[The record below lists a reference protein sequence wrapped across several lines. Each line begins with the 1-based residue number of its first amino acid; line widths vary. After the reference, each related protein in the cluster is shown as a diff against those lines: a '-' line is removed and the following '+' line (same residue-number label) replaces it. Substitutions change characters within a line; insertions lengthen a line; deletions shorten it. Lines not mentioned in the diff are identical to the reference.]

1 MPEFQP
7 WPPPEQS
14 FDYAPTGSSAQDA
27 QPWLGREFSGT
38 MRIALLAPFGLRAKG
53 TARARVLPLAR
64 ALARAGHT
72 VAVMVPPYDS
82 PEDAGRRS
90 VDEGVA
96 VHHVALPP
104 GVQTPPWHWQLGWRL
119 YQAAVQW
126 RPDVVHAFK
135 PKGPSGLAATLFWS
149 RRRGGRPRLVVD
161 SDDWEGPGGWNDNPA
176 AGYSEGQKRFFTWQ
190 ERYGLSHADAWTVT
204 SACLRERAI
213 AFGARPG
220 DVHVLHNGVA
230 GPVHEE
236 AERVGGRQ
244 GAILY
249 TRFAGVRG
257 EDVAAIWVHV
267 REQLPQAR
275 LTIVG
280 QGPQGEESNLAGI
293 AGVEAAGWLEP
304 AEAAAR
310 FTPASVSIAPWIDS
324 PANRARHSAKIL
336 ELMAAGLPVVA
347 FDVGEMAATLG
358 PGGVLIPP
366 GDVEGFAAAVVQ
378 LLRDEVQAADLG
390 AVARS
395 RVRQHFTWDRLAEMA
410 MAAYGVDR

>member
-1 MPEFQP
+1 M
-7 WPPPEQS
+7 
-14 FDYAPTGSSAQDA
+14 A
-27 QPWLGREFSGT
+27 GREFSGT

-53 TARARVLPLAR
+53 TARARALPLAR
-64 ALARAGHT
+64 AFARAGHT
-72 VAVMVPPYDS
+72 VVLFVPPYDS

-90 VDEGVA
+90 EDAGVS

-104 GVQTPPWHWQLGWRL
+104 GAQTPPWHWQLGWRL

-135 PKGPSGLAATLFWS
+135 PKGPSGLAATLVWS

-204 SACLRERAI
+204 SACLRDRAV

-220 DVHVLHNGVA
+220 DVHILHNGVA
-230 GPVHEE
+230 GPVQEG
-236 AERVGGRQ
+236 AERAGERQ

-249 TRFAGVRG
+249 TRFAGVRPD
-257 EDVAAIWVHV
+257 DVAAIWGQV
-267 REQLPQAR
+267 RGQLPQAR
-275 LTIVG
+275 LTVVG
-280 QGPQGEESNLAGI
+280 RGPQGEEGELAGI
-293 AGVEAAGWLEP
+293 AGIDAAGWLEP

-310 FTPASVSIAPWIDS
+310 FVSARVAIAPWIDS
-324 PANRARHSAKIL
+324 SANRARHSAKIL

-347 FDVGEMAATLG
+347 YDVGEMRATLG
-358 PGGVLIPP
+358 PGGVVAPP
-366 GDVEGFAAAVVQ
+366 EDVEAFAAAVVR
-378 LLRDEVQAADLG
+378 LLQDEVHAAALG
-390 AVARS
+390 AAAHSHVD
-395 RVRQHFTWDRLAEMA
+395 QHFTWDRLAQIA
-410 MAAYGVDR
+410 LAAYRG